1 MSQPIALPCLCA
13 TLRRASRALTQMYEQ
28 ALRSEGVRAT
38 QFTILQV
45 LSRARELSQG
55 SLGDLLA
62 MDSTTLSRTLA
73 IMLREKW
80 VAERRGD
87 DRRERY
93 LRLADRGEA
102 LLERATP
109 VWEKAQSE
117 VRRRLG
123 KQAWDD
129 LQRLANHVT
138 EIATNKK
145 ELL

>member
-1 MSQPIALPCLCA
+1 MSDPITLPCMCA
-13 TLRRASRALTQMYEQ
+13 TLRRTSRALTQMYEQ
-28 ALRSEGVRAT
+28 ALRSEGVRSS

-45 LSRARELSQG
+45 LSRAGDLSQG
-55 SLGDLLA
+55 KLGEILA

-80 VAERRGD
+80 IAERRGD

-93 LRLADRGEA
+93 LRLAERGKA
-102 LLERATP
+102 LLERGTP
-109 VWEKAQSE
+109 AWEGAQAE

-129 LQRLANHVT
+129 LQRLANQATEVVT
-138 EIATNKK
+138 TEK
-145 ELL
+145 ES